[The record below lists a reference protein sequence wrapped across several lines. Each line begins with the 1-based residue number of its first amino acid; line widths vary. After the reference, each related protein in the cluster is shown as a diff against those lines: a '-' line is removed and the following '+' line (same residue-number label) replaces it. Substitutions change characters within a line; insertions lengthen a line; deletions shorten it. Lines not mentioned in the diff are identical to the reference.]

1 LHLWNLKLYVRH
13 LISRLLSD
21 FAVKIG
27 ILGGISYALSVGVP
41 TFVDP
46 LTEPTRSRV
55 YGVPSNYP
63 LGSWILGLSVP
74 VSLGICWINSRN
86 LKASSKALLT
96 SLACALAAILSLPNF
111 SPFPNSGVW
120 APALS
125 YSILL
130 GLLALVHGYAPRSTS
145 ILKLDINLQAKIE
158 GIKLEFELWF
168 NTFVLLVTII
178 VIIASVTVFREFE
191 SAQVSFG
198 GDLRAALWL
207 SYGFEVAA
215 AYGGVLLIALA
226 WVMLNKLSDI
236 SEGLRRV

>member
-1 LHLWNLKLYVRH
+1 M
-13 LISRLLSD
+13 
-21 FAVKIG
+21 
-27 ILGGISYALSVGVP
+27 
-41 TFVDP
+41 
-46 LTEPTRSRV
+46 
-55 YGVPSNYP
+55 
-63 LGSWILGLSVP
+63 
-74 VSLGICWINSRN
+74 
-86 LKASSKALLT
+86 
-96 SLACALAAILSLPNF
+96 
-111 SPFPNSGVW
+111 
-120 APALS
+120 
-125 YSILL
+125 
-130 GLLALVHGYAPRSTS
+130 
-145 ILKLDINLQAKIE
+145 
-158 GIKLEFELWF
+158 EFELWF